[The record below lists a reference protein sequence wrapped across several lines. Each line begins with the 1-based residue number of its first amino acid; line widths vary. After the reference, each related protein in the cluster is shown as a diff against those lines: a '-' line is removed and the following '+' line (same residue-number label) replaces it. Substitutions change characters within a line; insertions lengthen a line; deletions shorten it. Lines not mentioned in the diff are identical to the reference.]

1 MPCSRSGSVCT
12 CRWPTRFRHFPD
24 MAFDWDL
31 VQKAIPLLGAGLLTS
46 VKICS
51 LAMLIGTALVVL
63 LGLTSMSRCAPA
75 RWFVRVYVDFIRGT
89 PLLIQIFLV
98 YFALP
103 VIGVNF
109 NDYWAGVTALTLNAG
124 GFICEIMRGGLQSI
138 DAGQTEAAKSIG
150 MRHRQIVLHVLFP
163 QAWRRILPPL
173 TNELISLVKGSAL
186 LSAISVYEL
195 THAGQEII
203 ATYFSP
209 FEIFL
214 LIALYYYALIS
225 AFAWLSRYLERRLPQ
240 F

>member
-1 MPCSRSGSVCT
+1 MALPILAIGLLATLKVCLAAIVLGIVLGFMLGFGALS
-12 CRWPTRFRHFPD
+12 RFR
-24 MAFDWDL
+24 L
-31 VQKAIPLLGAGLLTS
+31 VRIA
-46 VKICS
+46 V
-51 LAMLIGTALVVL
+51 LA
-63 LGLTSMSRCAPA
+63 
-75 RWFVRVYVDFIRGT
+75 YVDFVRGT
-89 PLLIQIFLV
+89 PLLVQIFLV

-103 VIGVNF
+103 VIGINF
-109 NDYWAGVTALTLNAG
+109 NEYWAGVIALSLNAG
-124 GFICEIMRGGLQSI
+124 GFICEIVRASMQSI
-138 DAGQTEAAKSIG
+138 DRGQTEAAESIG
-150 MRHRQIVLHVLFP
+150 MRHRQIVLYVLFP

-173 TNELISLVKGSAL
+173 TNELISLIKGSAL

-225 AFAWLSRYLERRLPQ
+225 ALAWLSRYLERRLPQ

>member
-1 MPCSRSGSVCT
+1 LGFGALS
-12 CRWPTRFRHFPD
+12 RFR
-24 MAFDWDL
+24 A
-31 VQKAIPLLGAGLLTS
+31 VRIA
-46 VKICS
+46 V
-51 LAMLIGTALVVL
+51 LA
-63 LGLTSMSRCAPA
+63 
-75 RWFVRVYVDFIRGT
+75 YVDFVRGT
-89 PLLIQIFLV
+89 PLLVQIFLV

-103 VIGVNF
+103 VIGINF
-109 NDYWAGVTALTLNAG
+109 NEYWAGVIALSLNAG
-124 GFICEIMRGGLQSI
+124 GFICEIVRASMQSV
-138 DAGQTEAAKSIG
+138 DRGQTEAAQSIG

-173 TNELISLVKGSAL
+173 TNELISLIKGSAL

-225 AFAWLSRYLERRLPQ
+225 ALAWLSRYLERRLPQ
-240 F
+240 Y

>member
-1 MPCSRSGSVCT
+1 MDWSIVLMALPILAVGLLATLKVCLAAIALGIVLGFVLGFGALS
-12 CRWPTRFRHFPD
+12 RFR
-24 MAFDWDL
+24 L
-31 VQKAIPLLGAGLLTS
+31 VRIA
-46 VKICS
+46 V
-51 LAMLIGTALVVL
+51 LA
-63 LGLTSMSRCAPA
+63 
-75 RWFVRVYVDFIRGT
+75 YVDFVRGT
-89 PLLIQIFLV
+89 PLLVQIFLV

-103 VIGVNF
+103 VIGINF
-109 NDYWAGVTALTLNAG
+109 NEYWAGVIALSLNAG
-124 GFICEIMRGGLQSI
+124 GFICEIVRASMQSI
-138 DAGQTEAAKSIG
+138 DRGQTEAAESIG
-150 MRHRQIVLHVLFP
+150 MRHRQIVLYVLFP

-173 TNELISLVKGSAL
+173 TNELISLIKGSAL

-225 AFAWLSRYLERRLPQ
+225 ALAWLSRYLERRLPQ